1 MSKLSVIVCTYNPA
15 IEMFVQCLHG
25 IRKAMGGV
33 NVEEVIIV
41 DNNSNPA
48 LADRPELRQFNEGP
62 FRILRETVQGLT
74 PARLRGIREAKG
86 ELLVFVDDDNLI
98 PEDFFL
104 KGAEIARQNP
114 LMGAFSGQVILEF
127 EEKPEDWTKKYWGL
141 LVYREFDRDVW
152 SNLPHL
158 TITMP
163 CGAGMYVRKEVA
175 DYYLELNDSGK
186 RKVQMDRTGKSL
198 FSGGDNDLAA
208 CACDIGLGVGLFHKL
223 VLKHYI
229 PKERMRLDYLLKLT
243 RGIYASAVVFKTYR
257 NEFPAPVSARNKLAN
272 IFRKVFM
279 NEIDRKFFTA
289 TLDGEEEGKR
299 MLYNNLKS

>member
-1 MSKLSVIVCTYNPA
+1 MS
-15 IEMFVQCLHG
+15 
-25 IRKAMGGV
+25 RV

-48 LADRPELRQFNEGP
+48 LVDRPELRQFNEGP
-62 FRILRETVQGLT
+62 FRILRENVQGLT

-104 KGAEIARQNP
+104 NGAEIARQNP

-141 LVYREFDRDVW
+141 LVYREFDKDVW

-158 TITMP
+158 TTTMP

-257 NEFPAPVSARNKLAN
+257 NEFPSPVSARNKLAN